1 MQVLEFGSSAEKVSL
16 ALKVSSE
23 NLGIVTGLRT
33 DDIINQR
40 SREKFIEYLKS
51 LHLVHSS
58 KVKEGGPRDALE
70 QSTFRRDIKRRQL
83 REQRLKDQ
91 HGSQLTY
98 LGESSQDKSRIA
110 QERLHLSQ
118 ARPSMVMSDTD
129 SLDNT
134 RHELGE
140 FTPVSPMTKVM
151 LQNETLSNTQRQL
164 NELEKELR
172 LLQLERGVENHGYKR
187 HSQFSAQDNSL
198 LGLRASNGLRKPTN
212 LRQELRQVHRNG
224 SLISGIL
231 GQRETQEPVRSSD
244 LFETSAYGN
253 FHGDHVDGN
262 DGKLPFG
269 GCYLSEPPG
278 GFNDSRKHNLERD
291 SLEESVVF
299 KDYQVEPSV
308 LNKTRSFTPHKS
320 SETVVIPEVA
330 AVQTSFLEETRIS
343 TPHNAVSQ
351 SRVNSNSPAADDHRL
366 IPKSSMET
374 KGISKLFDVDFCD
387 LDSRKRNDQENRAVE
402 RMIQAGNRYKLDS
415 RDAELSASRG
425 TVIVNDEIGKSL
437 KASTPR
443 QRLGTVDRTLRHGL
457 RAEGGGTMNLNGEM
471 DKALS
476 FSTDQDKREPFGKL
490 DGRPRDKVDT
500 VLPAYMSP
508 TNVNGER
515 AKPLI
520 SSPSSKSEYKLNKG
534 IRETLPETS
543 SRDSSEPAR
552 HLKRTFSK
560 EKRPRERVLARKS
573 ARNTHPATAKTHVH
587 ALTTLIRMSAKNANA
602 SCSEED

>member
-1 MQVLEFGSSAEKVSL
+1 MQVLEFGSSAEKLSL

-40 SREKFIEYLKS
+40 SQEKFIEYLKS

-58 KVKEGGPRDALE
+58 KVKEGGPLDALE

-98 LGESSQDKSRIA
+98 LGESSQNKSRIA
-110 QERLHLSQ
+110 KERFQLSL
-118 ARPSMVMSDTD
+118 ARPSMVMSDAD
-129 SLDNT
+129 SLENT

-140 FTPVSPMTKVM
+140 FTPVSPVTKVM
-151 LQNETLSNTQRQL
+151 VQNETLSNTQRQL
-164 NELEKELR
+164 NGLEKELR
-172 LLQLERGVENHGYKR
+172 LLQLERGVENHGCKR
-187 HSQFSAQDNSL
+187 LSQFSAQDNSL
-198 LGLRASNGLRKPTN
+198 LGLRVSNGVRKPTN

-231 GQRETQEPVRSSD
+231 GPRETQEPVRSSD
-244 LFETSAYGN
+244 LVETSAYGN
-253 FHGDHVDGN
+253 FHGDH
-262 DGKLPFG
+262 DGKLPFV

-278 GFNDSRKHNLERD
+278 GFNDSRKHDLERD
-291 SLEESVVF
+291 SLKESVVF
-299 KDYQVEPSV
+299 KEYQIEPSV
-308 LNKTRSFTPHKS
+308 LNKSRTFTPHKS
-320 SETVVIPEVA
+320 SETLVIPEVA
-330 AVQTSFLEETRIS
+330 AVETPFLGETRTS
-343 TPHNAVSQ
+343 TPHNAISQ
-351 SRVNSNSPAADDHRL
+351 SRVNSNSHAADDHRL
-366 IPKSSMET
+366 IPKSSVET
-374 KGISKLFDVDFCD
+374 KGISRLFDVDFCD
-387 LDSRKRNDQENRAVE
+387 LDARMRHDQENRAVKK
-402 RMIQAGNRYKLDS
+402 MIQAGNRYKLDS
-415 RDAELSASRG
+415 RDAELSTSRG
-425 TVIVNDEIGKSL
+425 TVIVNDEIGKLL

-443 QRLGTVDRTLRHGL
+443 QRLGTVKRTLRNGL
-457 RAEGGGTMNLNGEM
+457 RAEGGDTVNLKGGM

-500 VLPAYMSP
+500 VLPAYMSQ

-515 AKPLI
+515 AKRLI

-543 SRDSSEPAR
+543 LRDSSEPAR

-560 EKRPRERVLARKS
+560 EKRHREQVLARKS

-587 ALTTLIRMSAKNANA
+587 ALTALIRMSAKNANA